1 MKKYTKRL
9 KNDLHNYRVAKNYIA
24 ASFPLIAAFKVLV
37 LGSSVWPVLTAA
49 LVGGM
54 MTIFGET
61 LYYIGMSWIET
72 CESIQNAHD
81 NRNNMDNRNS
91 DCWNVN
97 N

>member
-24 ASFPLIAAFKVLV
+24 ASLPLISAFKVLV
-37 LGSSVWPVLTAA
+37 LGSSAWPVLTAA
-49 LVGGM
+49 LLGGA

-72 CESIQNAHD
+72 CESIQDKENG
-81 NRNNMDNRNS
+81 S
-91 DCWNVN
+91 I
-97 N
+97 